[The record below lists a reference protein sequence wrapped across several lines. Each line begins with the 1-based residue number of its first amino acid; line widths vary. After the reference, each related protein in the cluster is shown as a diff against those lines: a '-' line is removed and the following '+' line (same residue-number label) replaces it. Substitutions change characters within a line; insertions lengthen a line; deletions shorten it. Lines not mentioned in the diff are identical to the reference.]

1 MNRMIV
7 IVFVFIIVCVTCTG
21 CGSSSLDE
29 LVPVRDLSYN
39 RIEKNTALVVKGDIT
54 PVFDKTLELAG
65 YEEIKYREDSEEYEA
80 LEAVYKLKLA
90 AVNCQVGQQVRKGDV
105 LVSFTSEELDKQ
117 IKEKEE
123 EKRLAKLELQHVK
136 ELEEIDD
143 ESGYS
148 EQIKSIK
155 QQIKICDL
163 YIQDI
168 SSKYEEINIICE
180 EDGVVRY
187 INPSLL
193 EGYIV
198 PNSDLIIV
206 SRDDGYYEAQV
217 DDTISFD
224 ESKAYEAGSGM
235 ERYELKV
242 MENAAGNMD
251 DNDVK
256 DNTLSSADSAI
267 NDEKKH
273 MVYFKP
279 INNDGRMLEKTILM
293 ETELN
298 VLENVCYV
306 DKQALISK
314 DDGEY
319 VYVVDDQG
327 HRRAVSV
334 KTGDIVG
341 EYCIILEGLSG
352 GETVTLP

>member
-54 PVFDKTLELAG
+54 PVFDKPLELVG
-65 YEEIKYREDSEEYEA
+65 YEERKYREDSEEYEA

-90 AVNCQVGQQVRKGDV
+90 SVNCQVGGQVRKGDV
-105 LVSFTSEELDKQ
+105 LVSFTSDELDKQ

-143 ESGYS
+143 EAVYS
-148 EQIKSIK
+148 EQIRSIK

-168 SSKYEEINIICE
+168 SSKYKEINIICE

-193 EGYIV
+193 EGYVV

-206 SRDDGYYEAQV
+206 SRDDGYYEAQA

-224 ESKAYEAGSGM
+224 VTKTYEAGSGV

-242 MENAAGNMD
+242 MENDAGNTD
-251 DNDVK
+251 DNDEN
-256 DNTLSSADSAI
+256 DDTLSSMDTAI

-273 MVYFKP
+273 TVYFKP
-279 INNDGRMLEKTILM
+279 INKDGRMLEKTILM

-298 VLENVCYV
+298 VLKNVCYV
-306 DKQALISK
+306 DKQAIIRK
-314 DDGEY
+314 DDGDY
-319 VYVVDDQG
+319 VYVVDEQD